1 MDILVFEEISDL
13 IKKGIADRC
22 DLNLSQTRILL
33 YFDRTDNQEIIM
45 GKLAEALEIS
55 LSTLSRQLKQ
65 KKTQPLIEVLRS
77 NKDSSKLI
85 KLSPEGCRK
94 VRELKQSLKD
104 LQDLVLKGLNDKE
117 SSDFLRH
124 LLAIPAK
131 LSD

>member
-94 VRELKQSLKD
+94 VKELKQSLKD
-104 LQDLVLKGLNDKE
+104 LQDLVLEGLNDKE
-117 SSDFLRH
+117 SDNFLRH